1 MKHLRSLMR
10 RPVSIVAVLGVILLT
25 GCTQF
30 TGPPDKVAPML
41 IEGAQDTLAHFRR
54 VPDLQ
59 VIDRLIPGAAG
70 ILILPSVVK
79 GGLVGAAEAGTGV
92 LLARTP
98 NGWSYP
104 AFYMLTAGSIG
115 FQVGLQETE
124 VVMII
129 RNLGA
134 LNAVVE
140 HQIKLGADFGI
151 TVGWKGIG
159 YEGSTTTNAGAD
171 IIAVVGPGM
180 GAYGGVSLEG
190 AALVRRTD
198 LNEALYGA
206 NAVPREIIFDG
217 IRTNPIADSLRAAI
231 SPQ

>member
-1 MKHLRSLMR
+1 MNKPQALSR
-10 RPVSIVAVLGVILLT
+10 RTFAIFTVLFGLAVS

-30 TGPPDKVAPML
+30 TGAPSKAAPML
-41 IEGAQDTLAHFRR
+41 LENAQYTLSHFRSD
-54 VPDLQ
+54 PNLQ
-59 VIDRLIPGAAG
+59 VIDQMIPDAAG
-70 ILILPSVVK
+70 ILILPSVIK
-79 GGLVGAAEAGTGV
+79 GGLIGAAEAGTGV

-98 NGWSYP
+98 DGWSYP

-134 LNAVVE
+134 LNSLVE
-140 HQIKLGADFGI
+140 HQAKLGADFGI
-151 TVGWKGIG
+151 TVGFVGIG
-159 YEGSTTTNAGAD
+159 YEGAATTNAGAD
-171 IIAVVGPGM
+171 IVAIVGPGM

-198 LNEALYGA
+198 LNEEIYGPG
-206 NAVPREIIFDG
+206 AVPQEIVFDG
-217 IRTNPIADSLRAAI
+217 TRSNPVADPLRAAI
-231 SPQ
+231 QIR